1 MSWRKVITISWRHGC
16 LAAYRP
22 RAPTRTDF
30 GGSAGDECPNDRR
43 AQRER
48 TAGCDPLRRL
58 TSNAIGGGARKE
70 LDQAAVDLN
79 LPC

>member
-1 MSWRKVITISWRHGC
+1 MSWRKVISISWRHGC
-16 LAAYRP
+16 VAIYRP
-22 RAPTRTDF
+22 RASTRTDF

-48 TAGCDPLRRL
+48 TAGRDPLRRP
-58 TSNAIGGGARKE
+58 TSKPSDGGARKE

>member
-1 MSWRKVITISWRHGC
+1 MAAWLPTARAHQPERI
-16 LAAYRP
+16 LAGRLVMNI
-22 RAPTRTDF
+22 RT
-30 GGSAGDECPNDRR
+30 
-43 AQRER
+43 
-48 TAGCDPLRRL
+48 TAALSESELRGCDPLRRL